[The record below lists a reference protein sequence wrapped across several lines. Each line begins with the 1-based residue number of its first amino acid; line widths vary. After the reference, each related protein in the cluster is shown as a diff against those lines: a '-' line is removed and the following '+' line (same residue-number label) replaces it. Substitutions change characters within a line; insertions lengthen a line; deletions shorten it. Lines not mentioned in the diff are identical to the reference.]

1 MNPEVT
7 KIVKVIIK
15 EDASRYAVS
24 QPIYKEDYG
33 LHLLLIEGI
42 ELPEA
47 YAVDFSSSETHGTS
61 VTMIG
66 NADGVLIP
74 KQFIDTGKDIFAFLY
89 ITGEDFG
96 RTVYKFRIPN
106 RFRPDRTNDEPEPE
120 EQSVIDQA
128 IAALNSAVEKTAQ
141 DVIDS
146 DANANRAEEAAQLA
160 SDKADEADAHANRAE
175 ASESNTQQYAERAEN
190 AADSAESDARTA
202 SQKADEANQSAQE
215 AETSAN
221 RAEQAARKSGYMF
234 FYINENGDLIYRH
247 TGNTNVDFYLRDG
260 DLYVRAKG

>member
-7 KIVKVIIK
+7 KIVKVIVK

-89 ITGEDFG
+89 ITGDGFG

-128 IAALNSAVEKTAQ
+128 LAALNSAVEKTAQ

-146 DANANRAEEAAQLA
+146 DVNADRAEEAAQLA
-160 SDKADEADAHANRAE
+160 SDKADEANAHANRAE
-175 ASESNTQQYAERAEN
+175 ASESTVLQYMNRAETAATN
-190 AADSAESDARTA
+190 AENS
-202 SQKADEANQSAQE
+202 ADEAR
-215 AETSAN
+215 TSADN
-221 RAEQAARKSGYMF
+221 ADHSANLAQQVAITNGYMEVR
-234 FYINENGDLIYRH
+234 IVDGHLIYER
-247 TGNTNVDFYLRDG
+247 TDSVDTDFFLNAVG
-260 DLYVRAKG
+260 HLIMESVAT